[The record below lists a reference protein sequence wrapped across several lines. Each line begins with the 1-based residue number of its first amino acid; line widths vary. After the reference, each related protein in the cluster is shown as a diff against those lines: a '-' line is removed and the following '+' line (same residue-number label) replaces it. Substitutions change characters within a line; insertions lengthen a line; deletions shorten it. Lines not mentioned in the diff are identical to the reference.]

1 MMRLFILLGIVV
13 VIAAI
18 LFGGVFAYDTFYPKY
33 VAYKEQKAAEE
44 AERIRQEEEAQ
55 RLAEEHAMQQEAAR
69 IAALET
75 PTMKWNLSETFGEMN
90 GNPSTPYGEMYI
102 NTSTDIYDRS
112 LNATFFDGDGDYI
125 DCGRGLN
132 LTGSDTFT
140 FLFNCMDTN
149 KDYSAI
155 MAKYENNFTGA
166 YAFSIRYGYFNAWIT
181 YADGDHVELESS
193 HALEQDCWYLINVVV
208 DGNMLKLYINGEL
221 DNETEIESPI
231 VNEEL
236 VTIGRQALL
245 FAPETDLQFT
255 GAIAEVSYYDR
266 VLPDEDIMELYN
278 RKMPSQ

>member
-18 LFGGVFAYDTFYPKY
+18 LFGGVFAYGTFYPKY

-44 AERIRQEEEAQ
+44 AERIRQEEAQ
-55 RLAEEHAMQQEAAR
+55 RLAEEYAMQEDAAR
-69 IAALET
+69 IATLET

-90 GNPSTPYGEMYI
+90 GIPSTPYGEMYI
-102 NTSTDIYDRS
+102 NTFTDIYDRS

-181 YADGDHVELESS
+181 YADGDYVELESS
-193 HALEQDCWYLINVVV
+193 YALEQDCWYLVNVVV

-231 VNEEL
+231 VNDEL

-278 RKMPSQ
+278 RKMQSW